1 MGKDM
6 KKKTDIFS
14 SFCTGQA
21 LIEQQKQD
29 RYESTPGFVFDSLL
43 QECPFMT
50 LADIDEESRSFVYAL
65 HSPEV
70 IWGLARFDMAVL
82 PPLGQL
88 AAQSHTR
95 HLWQISTREDMRGWG
110 LFSTAMDKIVEVAE
124 EAGIFLHGI
133 SSPFILKWPDIQT
146 EEDFLWFLKNERKFF
161 AEQKTWQET
170 KSKSRKLLKKY
181 QEFGFCKFR
190 YPSGNGFKRRWMR
203 DHAGFGYMSS
213 SCDEEV
219 RQTLERYL
227 TC

>member
-1 MGKDM
+1 M
-6 KKKTDIFS
+6 KKTHDVFS

-21 LIEQQKQD
+21 LMDQQRQEH
-29 RYESTPGFVFDSLL
+29 YESTPGFVFDSLL

-95 HLWQISTREDMRGWG
+95 HLWQISTREDMRGRG
-110 LFSTAMDKIVEVAE
+110 FFNIAMEKIVEVAE

-133 SSPFILKWPDIQT
+133 SSPFILKWPDIKT
-146 EEDFLWFLKNERKFF
+146 GEDFLWFLDNERRFF
-161 AEQKTWQET
+161 ADQKGWKET
-170 KSKSRKLLKKY
+170 KNKSRKLLKKY

-203 DHAGFGYMSS
+203 NHAGFGYMSS
-213 SCDEEV
+213 TCDEEV
-219 RQTLERYL
+219 RQTLEQYL

>member
-1 MGKDM
+1 M
-6 KKKTDIFS
+6 KKTHDVFS

-21 LIEQQKQD
+21 LMDQQRQEP
-29 RYESTPGFVFDSLL
+29 YESTPGFVFDSLL

-50 LADIDEESRSFVYAL
+50 LAEIDEESRSFVYAL

-70 IWGLARFDMAVL
+70 IWGLVRFDMATL
-82 PPLGQL
+82 PPLNPL

-110 LFSTAMDKIVEVAE
+110 FFNIAMEKIVEIAE

-190 YPSGNGFKRRWMR
+190 FPSGNGFKRRWMR